1 MFLLKKHLSPLR
13 LPVPFCSVLIIV
25 GLILLWST
33 RKQKAGKLLLT
44 VGSLLLILLG
54 YGVSTSWLLAPLE
67 RRYQPI
73 LIASSVT
80 STDPSQPIKWIV
92 VLGGGG
98 SYSTQLPSPS
108 QLSNASLTRLIEGIR
123 LHRQIPGSKLILSE
137 GNIFQSG
144 PVGEIMGQVAQDLGV
159 SRSDFAMETQSQDTE
174 DQAAMVL
181 PLVGTERFL
190 LVTSASHM
198 PRSMALFRKLGMNP
212 IAAPTDFE
220 SLSSD
225 TWRPSA
231 FYPSAGG
238 LRKAELAV
246 HEYVGLVWA
255 KLRGKI

>member
-1 MFLLKKHLSPLR
+1 MFLLKKILSPLL
-13 LPVPFCSVLIIV
+13 LPVPFCSVLLII
-25 GLILLWST
+25 GFILLWST
-33 RKQKAGKLLLT
+33 RKQKAGKLFVT
-44 VGSLLLILLG
+44 AGGLLLILFG
-54 YGVSTSWLLAPLE
+54 YGISTSWLLRPLE

-73 LIASSVT
+73 LSAASIPSA
-80 STDPSQPIKWIV
+80 DPSQSIKWIV

-108 QLSNASLTRLIEGIR
+108 QLSNASLIRLIEGIR
-123 LHRQIPGSKLILSE
+123 LHRQIPTSKLILSE
-137 GNIFQSG
+137 GNIFESG

-159 SRSDFAMETQSQDTE
+159 SREDFVMETQSQDTE
-174 DQAAMVL
+174 AQAVNLL

-198 PRSMALFRKLGMNP
+198 PRSMALFRKQGMNP
-212 IAAPTDFE
+212 IAAPTDYE
-220 SLSSD
+220 SLSSES
-225 TWRPSA
+225 WRPSA

-246 HEYVGLVWA
+246 HEYVGLAWA